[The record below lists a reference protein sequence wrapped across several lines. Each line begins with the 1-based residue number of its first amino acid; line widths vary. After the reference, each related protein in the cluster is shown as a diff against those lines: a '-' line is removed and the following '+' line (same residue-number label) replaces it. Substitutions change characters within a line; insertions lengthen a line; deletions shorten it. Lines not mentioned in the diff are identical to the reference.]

1 MSIKPLL
8 IVKIN
13 GNRPPD
19 VLARDMETIAE
30 GIKKGCLVLG
40 GDCEVIAFDGEGR
53 LAYPIK
59 REEEA
64 QK

>member
-1 MSIKPLL
+1 MRMTPLL

-19 VLARDMETIAE
+19 ALAHDMETIAE
-30 GIKKGCLVLG
+30 GIKKGCLVLS
-40 GDCEVIAFDGEGR
+40 GDCEVIAFDDEGS
-53 LAYPIK
+53 LVYPIK
-59 REEEA
+59 REAAA

>member
-1 MSIKPLL
+1 MTPLL

-13 GNRPPD
+13 ANRPQD
-19 VLARDMETIAE
+19 KLARDMETIAE
-30 GIKKGCLVLG
+30 GIKKGCLVLS
-40 GDCEVIAFDGEGR
+40 GDGEVIAVDDEGR

-59 REEEA
+59 REEAA